1 MPKDTSTDTVDPS
14 FFERRHPDYSG
25 KLAHWNFLEA
35 TYYGG
40 RDWFKKNV
48 HKYFREGSGEY
59 SDRIERAYRFNHTRE
74 IVDLVTKYVYKGDI
88 IRKSDAP
95 KFIDDF
101 WKKTTKGGRDIDAF
115 MRQVSQMTS
124 VFGQPYI
131 VMDSTITLKEGEK
144 LSQAEVERRGG
155 RVYAYLV
162 KPQDALDMSFDA
174 HGELNWIIFSEV
186 SRQDTDFFSAQ
197 KTVTR
202 YRLWTRKS
210 WYLFE
215 IEQGEAKTDGKPAI
229 KVVTP
234 DVTPMVTPSGAANVN
249 KNTSKLKVVLKGRGD
264 HNLGEVPVIVPRERH
279 SDTSYSA
286 PGLIDD
292 TAYLDR
298 AVANYLSNLDAI
310 IQDQTF
316 STLVIPSQ
324 ALNSADSGES
334 VKKKVIELG
343 TNRVVTYDAEAGIA
357 PQYISPDP
365 GQVAIILGVITKI
378 ITEIYHSVGMA
389 GERTKSDNAAGID
402 NSSGV
407 AKAYDFD
414 RMNTMLKSKAD
425 TLQTVEN
432 DMVRLAHLWFGQ
444 KPPEDR
450 DFVRYPDDFDTR
462 NLYDEFDVANR
473 LALLDAPDGVRQHQ
487 MMTLIEKLFPNLTD
501 ELKSEIE
508 KQIEDWPP
516 EEAVSIR
523 APSRL
528 QDRNVPQEENRQG
541 QAGGADNPK
550 DEG

>member
-1 MPKDTSTDTVDPS
+1 MNAVAANSPKMPDPS
-14 FFERRHPDYSG
+14 FFERRHPEYAG
-25 KLAHWNFLEA
+25 KQAHWSFLEQ

-40 RDWFKKNV
+40 RDWFKSNI
-48 HKYFREGSGEY
+48 HRYFREGDGEY
-59 SDRIERAYRFNHTRE
+59 KDRVTRAYRFNHTRE
-74 IVDLVTKYVYKGDI
+74 IVDLITKYIYKGEVV
-88 IRKSDAP
+88 RKDDAQDFVQ
-95 KFIDDF
+95 KF
-101 WKKTTKGGRDIDAF
+101 WKSTTKGGRDIDSF

-131 VMDSTITLKEGEK
+131 VMDSTIVLPEGEKK
-144 LSQAEVERRGG
+144 LSQADVERRNG

-174 HGELNWIIFSEV
+174 YGKLNWILFREIA
-186 SRQDTDFFSAQ
+186 RKDDNFFEAQ
-197 KTVTR
+197 ETVTQ
-202 YRLWTRKS
+202 YRLWTRTH
-210 WYLFE
+210 WFLFE
-215 IEQGEAKTDGKPAI
+215 IVIETKNASDKPVI

-234 DVTPMVTPSGAANVN
+234 DSTPLVKPSGDTSVN
-249 KNTSKLKVVLKGRGD
+249 KSTSKLKVVLRGGGQHGLD
-264 HNLGEVPVIVPRERH
+264 EVPVIVPRERH
-279 SDTSYSA
+279 SDSEYCA

-316 STLVIPSQ
+316 STLTIPAQ
-324 ALNSADSGES
+324 ALNSADSGDS
-334 VKKKVIELG
+334 VKQKILEMG
-343 TNRVVTYDAEAGIA
+343 TKRVVTYDAEAGIP
-357 PQYISPDP
+357 PQYVSPDP
-365 GQVAIILGVITKI
+365 GQVGVILSVVTKI

-414 RMNTMLKSKAD
+414 RMNTMLKAKAD
-425 TLQTVEN
+425 TLQAVEN
-432 DMVRLAHLWFGQ
+432 DLVRLAHLWYSS
-444 KPPEDR
+444 KPPED

-487 MMTLIEKLFPNLTD
+487 MMTLIDKLFPNLTD

-508 KQIEDWPP
+508 KQIKKWPP
-516 EEAVSIR
+516 EEVEPTSIR

-541 QAGGADNPK
+541 QAGGADNP
-550 DEG
+550 